1 MSEWRFFYSS
11 GMEKN
16 WKVRL
21 SGFLAAHNR
30 RYYVMSYAIA
40 TKLLSPTEL
49 QYLELKKEHA
59 AEKANSQTA
68 HSSRKQRDTGI
79 VDQVMLSSNID
90 PDEASKRK
98 PSQPVTADESRA
110 LREQLSIYV

>member
-1 MSEWRFFYSS
+1 
-11 GMEKN
+11 
-16 WKVRL
+16 
-21 SGFLAAHNR
+21 
-30 RYYVMSYAIA
+30 MSYAIA

-98 PSQPVTADESRA
+98 PSQPVTADESSSLSTYNPRQRTHRQLVT
-110 LREQLSIYV
+110 LRVKVSQYCSS